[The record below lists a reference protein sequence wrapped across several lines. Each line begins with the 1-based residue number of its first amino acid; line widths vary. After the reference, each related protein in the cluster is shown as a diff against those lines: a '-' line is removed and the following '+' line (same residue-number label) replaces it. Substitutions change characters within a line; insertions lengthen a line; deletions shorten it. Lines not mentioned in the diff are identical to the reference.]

1 MESEMIIFTIPI
13 LGILLGFFGVWT
25 AHKQK
30 LAKLE
35 LETRKHAAAGSNE
48 MTAQHL
54 GLIRELQQ
62 RVQVLERIVTEGGY
76 DLATRIEALRDERPA
91 GGIASRQ
98 ADKSLERL
106 R

>member
-1 MESEMIIFTIPI
+1 MEPEMIIFSIPI

-35 LETRKHAAAGSNE
+35 LEARKHAAAGSSE
-48 MTAQHL
+48 VTAQHDAQ
-54 GLIRELQQ
+54 IRDLQQ
-62 RVQVLERIVTEGGY
+62 RMQVLERIVTDGGY
-76 DLATRIEALRDERPA
+76 DVATQIEALRER
-91 GGIASRQ
+91 STE
-98 ADKSLERL
+98 LERL

>member
-1 MESEMIIFTIPI
+1 MEPEMIIFTIPI

-30 LAKLE
+30 LAKYE
-35 LETRKHAAAGSNE
+35 LETRKYAAAGSSE
-48 MTAQHL
+48 LTAQHL
-54 GLIRELQQ
+54 GQIRELQQ

-76 DLATRIEALRDERPA
+76 DLATQIEALRDEPA
-91 GGIASRQ
+91 RIAGRQ
-98 ADKSLERL
+98 DDKSLERL